1 METAWPYLRL
11 RACEVTSNAP
21 SAGEPRLISSRPTFL
36 YNDEAL
42 TPFEPDRNPATMSCS
57 GCGGFYYCGRE
68 HQEMHWSD
76 LDHHESCER
85 TKKQVART
93 QELREDII
101 TAFDWGRLATEM
113 LDENVYTRC
122 SLLQRLGAHQ
132 KFGFRRECPC
142 LAKVPFGVHELRRDE
157 TEDELKER
165 VARKLRGLLGWV
177 AKRREEEMEE
187 SEKRVRKMK
196 PPPENWEGM
205 IKYRL
210 KGLTNSRW
218 SGSEYPEYFC
228 SEEPFAMYAQTA
240 ATIDY
245 ALRKLANFG
254 SRHSFRNGRF
264 VTVDVLGAEKEI
276 DQLSTTCAALHWL
289 HCIDNEG
296 NMVAPRGIHLNFV
309 GPEVPCD
316 WKLIDPHLDHV
327 KLNFEAYPTRG
338 YKPGGFYPGVVS
350 AHLHKGLYHDV
361 RMDDSGGG
369 IRMIFM
375 PNAGIAA
382 FTSWQ
387 PTLRMIVKR
396 VGDTSVIITDYT
408 EEAAQMG
415 IKELKKLVLREK
427 VADAWEF
434 LEVRVNPYRQ
444 PVSCKTGDNA
454 LPSYA
459 NGFIF
464 GMIPRKPK
472 PPKVI
477 NLDSDSE

>member
-316 WKLIDPHLDHV
+316 WKLIDPHPDHV
-327 KLNFEAYPTRG
+327 KLNFETYPKRG

-382 FTSWQ
+382 FKSWQ

-434 LEVRVNPYRQ
+434 LEVRVTPYRQ

>member
-228 SEEPFAMYAQTA
+228 SEEPFAMYAHTA

-289 HCIDNEG
+289 HCIDNKG

-309 GPEVPCD
+309 GPEVPSD
-316 WKLIDPHLDHV
+316 RKLIEPHPD
-327 KLNFEAYPTRG
+327 FEAYPQGG
-338 YKPGGFYPGVVS
+338 YKPGYYPRVVS

-361 RMDDSGGG
+361 RTDYFLSPGDG

-387 PTLRMIVKR
+387 PTLRTIARR

-408 EEAAQMG
+408 EEAALMG
-415 IKELKKLVLREK
+415 LRELKKMVLREK

-464 GMIPRKPK
+464 GMIPRKPN

>member
-1 METAWPYLRL
+1 
-11 RACEVTSNAP
+11 VTSNAP
-21 SAGEPRLISSRPTFL
+21 SAGEPRRIIPSRPTFFVN
-36 YNDEAL
+36 NDEAL
-42 TPFEPDRNPATMSCS
+42 TPLEPDRNPATMSCS

-101 TAFDWGRLATEM
+101 SAFDWGRLATEM
-113 LDENVYTRC
+113 LDENVHTRC
-122 SLLQRLGAHQ
+122 SLLQRLGVHE
-132 KFGFRRECPC
+132 KVRFRRECPC
-142 LAKVPFGVHELRRDE
+142 KAKVPFGGLFVERESMSSFRRDDKE
-157 TEDELKER
+157 ITEDELKER
-165 VARKLRGLLGWV
+165 VAGRHRGILTWV

-187 SEKRVRKMK
+187 SMRRVRKMK

-210 KGLTNSRW
+210 EGLANSRW
-218 SGSEYPEYFC
+218 CGSKYPNYFC
-228 SEEPFAMYAQTA
+228 SEEPFAMYSHTA

-245 ALRKLANFG
+245 ALRKLAYFG
-254 SRHSFRNGRF
+254 SQHSFRNDRF
-264 VTVDVLGAEKEI
+264 VTVDVLGVEKEI
-276 DQLSTTCAALHWL
+276 DQLSTTCAALQWL

-296 NMVAPRGIHLNFV
+296 NMVAPRGMHLNFV
-309 GPEVPCD
+309 GPEVPSD
-316 WKLIDPHLDHV
+316 WKLIEPRPDHV
-327 KLNFEAYPTRG
+327 KYPQGG
-338 YKPGGFYPGVVS
+338 YKPGYYPRVVS
-350 AHLHKGLYHDV
+350 AHLHKGLYHDL
-361 RMDDSGGG
+361 RTDYFLSPGDG

-387 PTLRMIVKR
+387 PTLRTIVRR

-408 EEAAQMG
+408 EEAALMG
-415 IKELKKLVLREK
+415 LTELKKLVLREK
-427 VADAWEF
+427 VADAWEI
-434 LEVRVNPYRQ
+434 LEVQVNPYRQ
-444 PVSCKTGDNA
+444 PVSRKTGDNA